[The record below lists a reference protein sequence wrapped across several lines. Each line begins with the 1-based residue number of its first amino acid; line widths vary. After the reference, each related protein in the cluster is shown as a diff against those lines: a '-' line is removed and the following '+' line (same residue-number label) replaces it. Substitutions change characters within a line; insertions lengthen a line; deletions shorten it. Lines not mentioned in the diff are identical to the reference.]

1 VSSAIRPT
9 TEPNAVIVGRR
20 LAATTKIVTSNT
32 PRAMPVP
39 TEPG

>member
-1 VSSAIRPT
+1 
-9 TEPNAVIVGRR
+9 VIVGRR